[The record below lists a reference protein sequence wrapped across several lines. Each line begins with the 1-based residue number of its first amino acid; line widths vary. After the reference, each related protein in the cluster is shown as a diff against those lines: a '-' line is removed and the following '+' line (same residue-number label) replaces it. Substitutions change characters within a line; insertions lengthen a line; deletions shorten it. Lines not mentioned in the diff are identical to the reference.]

1 MNEEEI
7 IETFT
12 KRSLNIKNNNY
23 IFTNVFDLRFL
34 EKIPSICKLENT
46 IYDLDIK
53 EALNIK
59 IDLSKIKVKD
69 ILNYILIKLNV
80 NYENIEFTSKF
91 NLLKFQGIL
100 KELNVIIQ
108 ILIFNLDSLS
118 IEKQMLLNEIY
129 YFYSEYFNISAF
141 ISTRHFKTHFL
152 IGNRVLDNR
161 ENYTLVS
168 VYEQRLNLT
177 RKKI

>member
-69 ILNYILIKLNV
+69 ILNYILKKL
-80 NYENIEFTSKF
+80 
-91 NLLKFQGIL
+91 
-100 KELNVIIQ
+100 
-108 ILIFNLDSLS
+108 
-118 IEKQMLLNEIY
+118 
-129 YFYSEYFNISAF
+129 
-141 ISTRHFKTHFL
+141 
-152 IGNRVLDNR
+152 
-161 ENYTLVS
+161 
-168 VYEQRLNLT
+168 
-177 RKKI
+177 